1 MATAKP
7 EPAEHEQQSPRPIPD
22 DVRSELEQLG
32 LNPNQARLLLAL
44 LRLGP
49 AKAPDLA
56 RVSGV
61 PRTSIYPVLEELS
74 SKSLA
79 ERVSGPGPAVW
90 AAPGRDE
97 ILDRLHQA
105 EQERLREHESRT
117 ERVRRLLAESFPDAP
132 SVSLTHAH
140 VIKGMAQVR
149 RAYERMLSE
158 TEHELVMFTRP
169 PYTWAT
175 GRPNPAVLAML
186 ERGVKARV
194 LYQATQ
200 WEDPTAEAFRQEAE
214 VYHSAGVV
222 PRLADELP
230 IKLVVADRRM
240 ALVAMTLEAVA
251 EDGYPLTLWIEHA
264 GYAAIHADAF
274 EQRWAAAR
282 PLGPP
287 AVGASGRG

>member
-1 MATAKP
+1 MTSAPQGDGVSIAGT
-7 EPAEHEQQSPRPIPD
+7 PIPD
-22 DVRSELEQLG
+22 DLRSELEQLG

-74 SKSLA
+74 AKSLA

-97 ILDRLHQA
+97 ILDRLHEA
-105 EQERLREHESRT
+105 EQERLREHETRT
-117 ERVRRLLAESFPDAP
+117 ERVRRMMAESFPDAP

-158 TEHELVMFTRP
+158 TENELVMFTRP
-169 PYTWAT
+169 PYTWAM
-175 GRPNPAVLAML
+175 GRPNPAVLSML

-194 LYQATQ
+194 LYQSAQ
-200 WEDPTAEAFRQEAE
+200 WHDPSAEAFRQEAE
-214 VYHSAGVV
+214 IYHSAGVE
-222 PRLADELP
+222 PRLTADLP
-230 IKLVVADRRM
+230 IKLVVSDRRM

-251 EDGYPLTLWIEHA
+251 EDGYPLTLWIEHP

-274 EQRWAAAR
+274 EQRWADAQPLDGRPAR
-282 PLGPP
+282 RRR
-287 AVGASGRG
+287 A